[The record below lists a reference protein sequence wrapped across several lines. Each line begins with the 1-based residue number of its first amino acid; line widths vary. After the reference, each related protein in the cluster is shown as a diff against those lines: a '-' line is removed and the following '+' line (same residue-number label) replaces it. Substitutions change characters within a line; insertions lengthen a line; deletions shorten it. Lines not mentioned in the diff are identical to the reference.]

1 MNVLKT
7 LRTTV
12 AVTILT
18 ALPVMVSAQGVP
30 TIDAT
35 AITQDAA
42 NSAKEVAEMVRQYE
56 QLLQQYEKLEQQR
69 AMLENSFK
77 AISGLT
83 DLDEFNSRSFL
94 KLATAADTFGYALD
108 AAEGGISG
116 LPDVAAQAMER
127 RSINL
132 GLGDGILSEFNGS
145 DVPAR
150 RILSERGG
158 AGLMAS
164 ALGENGYDMA
174 GQLAEDAEEL
184 RSEIGQQ
191 EDLKEA
197 IDYNTAVLMKLLQVE
212 IEILRATSANAVAT
226 GTDLAANA
234 ADLKTLS
241 NYARGETQ

>member
-1 MNVLKT
+1 MNISKKF
-7 LRTTV
+7 RTTI
-12 AVTILT
+12 AVSVLA
-18 ALPVMVSAQGVP
+18 ALPVMASAQGVP
-30 TIDAT
+30 VEDIKNL
-35 AITQDAA
+35 TQNAA

-56 QLLQQYEKLEQQR
+56 QLLEQYQKLEQQR
-69 AMLENSFK
+69 AMLENQFN

-83 DLDEFNSRSFL
+83 DFGELNSRSFE
-94 KLATAADTFGYALD
+94 KLATASDTLGYALD

-132 GLGDGILSEFNGS
+132 GLNDGILSEFNGS
-145 DVPAR
+145 DVAAR

-184 RSEIGQQ
+184 RGEVGQQ
-191 EDLKEA
+191 EDLKDA
-197 IDYNTAVLMKLLQVE
+197 IDYNTAVLLKLLQVE
-212 IEILRATSANAVAT
+212 IEILRTTSANALAS

>member
-1 MNVLKT
+1 MDNLKHI
-7 LRTTV
+7 RTTI
-12 AVTILT
+12 AVLVLA
-18 ALPVMVSAQGVP
+18 ALPVTASAQGVP
-30 TIDAT
+30 VVDSA
-35 AITQDAA
+35 AIAQDAA
-42 NSAKEVAEMVRQYE
+42 NSAREVAEMVRQYE
-56 QLLQQYEKLEQQR
+56 QLMQQYEKLEQQR

-94 KLATAADTFGYALD
+94 KLATAADTLGYALD
-108 AAEGGISG
+108 AAEGGITG

-132 GLGDGILSEFNGS
+132 GLNDGILSEFSTS

-164 ALGENGYDMA
+164 ALGEQGYDMA
-174 GQLAEDAEEL
+174 GKLSEDAEKL
-184 RSEIGQQ
+184 RGEIGQQ
-191 EDLKEA
+191 EDLKDA
-197 IDYNTAVLMKLLQVE
+197 IDYNTAVLLKLLQVE
-212 IEILRATSANAVAT
+212 IEILRATSANALAS

>member
-1 MNVLKT
+1 MNISKNFRITFAVSVL
-7 LRTTV
+7 
-12 AVTILT
+12 A
-18 ALPVMVSAQGVP
+18 ALPVMTSAQGVP

-35 AITQDAA
+35 AIAQDAA
-42 NSAKEVAEMVRQYE
+42 NSAREVAEMVRQYE
-56 QLLQQYEKLEQQR
+56 QLMQQYEKLEQQR

-94 KLATAADTFGYALD
+94 KLATAADTLGYALD

-116 LPDVAAQAMER
+116 LPDVAAQAIER

-132 GLGDGILSEFNGS
+132 GLNDGILSKFNGS
-145 DVPAR
+145 DVAAR

-174 GQLAEDAEEL
+174 GQLAEDAEKL
-184 RSEIGQQ
+184 RGEIGQQ
-191 EDLKEA
+191 EDLKDA
-197 IDYNTAVLMKLLQVE
+197 IDYNTAVLLKLLQVE
-212 IEILRATSANAVAT
+212 IEILRTTSANALAS